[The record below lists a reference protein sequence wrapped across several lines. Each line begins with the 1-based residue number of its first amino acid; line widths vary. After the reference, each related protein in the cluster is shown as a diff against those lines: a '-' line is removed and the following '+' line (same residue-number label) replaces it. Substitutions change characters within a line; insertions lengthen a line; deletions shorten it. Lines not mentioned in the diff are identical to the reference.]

1 MNRSPMDRPQHH
13 SPHRR
18 AHARRRRGV
27 AMLLVLGVVVIASVL
42 GYAMLSSAAITK
54 QANANVAVTASA
66 QGIAESGVN
75 LALYYLQNPGKSPT
89 YPATPAADYNRS
101 YYWQGTNGQFVD
113 IGSPAIGSVKVAVTR
128 VLVNNRPRYQV
139 VAYGRTAGSTL
150 ERKAEA
156 TLLVNAE
163 YRVDHAAMF
172 TNDVTLPGNTRIGT
186 AGMNNGD
193 VYSNGALVIRTGGI
207 VYGQGTRRKITST
220 PVQPSASPLPAW
232 APAPAVPKIVPTFDE
247 VRSYSKYEFPKGTE
261 YNATVLTGV
270 TSLASGA
277 KLEPTSGNPAG
288 VYIVPGNFTM
298 HSGSE
303 VVGTLIVQGT
313 LTFAGALVGG
323 ETRIRSAQP
332 GFPAVIVKDNMIF
345 GSPLGIAP
353 VARIQGLTYVGG
365 KVDGTGLLPT
375 LDVRGALLAGGATP
389 TFISLPLSY
398 LVVNYDKSLATV
410 PDFSPVGAT
419 PISVR
424 VLEWQ
429 AQ

>member
-1 MNRSPMDRPQHH
+1 MNRSPMNRHPQQHTLRRP
-13 SPHRR
+13 
-18 AHARRRRGV
+18 AHTRRRGV
-27 AMLLVLGVVVIASVL
+27 AMLLVLGVVVVASVL

-54 QANANVAVTASA
+54 QANTNVAITASA
-66 QGIAESGVN
+66 QGVAESGVN
-75 LALYYLQNPGKSPT
+75 LALYYLQNPGKAPT
-89 YPATPAADYNRS
+89 YPATPATDYNRS

-113 IGSPAIGSVKVAVTR
+113 IGSPAIGSMKVTVNR
-128 VLVNNRPRYQV
+128 VLVNNRPRYHV
-139 VAYGRTAGSTL
+139 VAIGRTAGSTL

-156 TLLVNAE
+156 TLTVNSE
-163 YRVDHAAMF
+163 YRVEHAAMF

-186 AGMNNGD
+186 LGLNNGD

-207 VYGQGTRRKITST
+207 VYGTGTRRKITST
-220 PVQPSASPLPAW
+220 PVQPSGSW

-247 VRSYSKYEFPKGTE
+247 VRSYATYEFPKGTE
-261 YNATVLTGV
+261 YNATVLSGV
-270 TSLASGA
+270 TSLGSGA
-277 KLEPTSGNPAG
+277 KLEPTSSNPAG

-323 ETRIRSAQP
+323 DTRLRSAQP
-332 GFPAVIVKDNMIF
+332 GFPAVIVKDHMIF

-353 VARIQGLTYVGG
+353 VTRIQGLTYVGG

-398 LVVNYDKSLATV
+398 LVVNYDKSLASV
-410 PDFSPVGAT
+410 PDFSEVGAT
-419 PISVR
+419 PISVK